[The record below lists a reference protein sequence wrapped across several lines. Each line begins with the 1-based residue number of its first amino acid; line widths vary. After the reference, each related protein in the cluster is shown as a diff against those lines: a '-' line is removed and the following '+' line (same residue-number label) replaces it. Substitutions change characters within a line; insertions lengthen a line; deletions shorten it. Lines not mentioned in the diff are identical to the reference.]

1 MAERFRNFIGG
12 TWAGASSGRTFET
25 RNPADTD
32 EVIGSYP
39 ECGAAEARQA
49 IEAARQ
55 AQPAWAG
62 VPAPK
67 RGEILYRAAN
77 ILESRAESVARDM
90 TREEGKTLP
99 EARGEVGRAVNI
111 LRYYGGEGAR
121 LSGQLTPSERD
132 RVVIQT
138 LRRPLGVV
146 GLITPWNFPIA
157 IPAWKTAPAL
167 IAGNA
172 VVLKPSDLA
181 PLCALRLVE
190 ALDEAGVTKGALN
203 FITGPGS
210 TVGHEIV
217 TNPAVKAISF
227 TGSVATGSGIALEAA
242 KRRVR
247 VQLEMGGKNPTVV
260 LADADIPDAV
270 NNVINSAFFS
280 TGQRCTATS
289 RVIVE
294 EPIAQ
299 QFTDALVR
307 RAAQLKVGNGL
318 ESGIE
323 VGPSIDERQL
333 ATVLDYI
340 GIGQQEG
347 ARLACGGER
356 LSAGAHGRGYFSS
369 PAVLADVRPSMRV
382 AQEEIF
388 GPVLAVLPAAEPR
401 CCDRHRERHRVRTLG
416 RDLHQVADLGLRVP
430 EPDRGG
436 PGDGEPALRG
446 RRVPRP
452 LRRVQGLVDGHARAG
467 PGRHRLLHR
476 AEDGVSQVLIA
487 PPQRSGSS
495 RFRHSAIAHHHET
508 LSHRIRNRR

>member
-1 MAERFRNFIGG
+1 MAETFRNFIGG
-12 TWAGASSGRTFET
+12 AWVGASSGRTFET

-32 EVIGSYP
+32 EMIGSYP
-39 ECGAAEARQA
+39 ECDASDARQA
-49 IEAARQ
+49 IDAAHA
-55 AQPAWAG
+55 AQPAWAAI
-62 VPAPK
+62 PAPK

-77 ILESRAESVARDM
+77 ILESRADSVARDM

-99 EARGEVGRAVNI
+99 EARGEVNRAVNI

-210 TVGHEIV
+210 AVGHEVV
-217 TNPAVKAISF
+217 TNRAVKAISF
-227 TGSVATGSGIALEAA
+227 TGSVATGSGIAVEAA
-242 KRRVR
+242 KRRAR

-260 LADADIPDAV
+260 LADADIQDAV
-270 NNVINSAFFS
+270 ANVINSAFFS

-294 EPIAQ
+294 ESVAQ
-299 QFTDALVR
+299 PFTEALVT

-318 ESGIE
+318 EPGIE
-323 VGPSIDERQL
+323 VGPSVDERQL
-333 ATVLDYI
+333 GTVLEYV

-356 LSAGAHGRGYFSS
+356 LSTGAHARGYFSA
-369 PAVLADVRPSMRV
+369 PAVLADVQPSMRV

-388 GPVLAVLPAAEPR
+388 GPVLAVLPARNLDDAIEIAN
-401 CCDRHRERHRVRTLG
+401 DIEF
-416 RDLHQVADLGLRVP
+416 GLSAAICTRSLASAY
-430 EPDRGG
+430 EFLNRI
-436 PGDGEPALRG
+436 EA
-446 RRVPRP
+446 
-452 LRRVQGLVDGHARAG
+452 GLVMVNLPSAG
-467 PGRHRLLHR
+467 VEYHVPFG
-476 AEDGVSQVLIA
+476 GSK
-487 PPQRSGSS
+487 GSS
-495 RFRHSAIAHHHET
+495 MGMREQGPVAIDFYSELKT
-508 LSHRIRNRR
+508 VYLKY